1 MNGILHTTAKGRSAT
16 ARRWRRVVWASL
28 MPLGLLGCVTP
39 TMPSMP
45 ASITALAAQPN
56 PSTDGAYTLR
66 WPHVVGATRYRL
78 FENDELAYEGFRL
91 SHAVAG
97 KPDGSYAY
105 SLTYCVEA
113 FGIEV
118 CQLRPVRA
126 EVTVVVATPRSRDA
140 PPNEAAP

>member
-1 MNGILHTTAKGRSAT
+1 MAKGRSAT
-16 ARRWRRVVWASL
+16 ARRWRRVAWASL
-28 MPLGLLGCVTP
+28 VPLGLLGCVTP
-39 TMPSMP
+39 TMP

-56 PSTDGAYTLR
+56 PSADGAYTLR

-78 FENDELAYEGFRL
+78 FENGELAYEGFRL

-97 KPDGSYAY
+97 KPDGSHTY

-126 EVTVVVATPRSRDA
+126 EVTVVVATRQSMRALPNDTA
-140 PPNEAAP
+140 P

>member
-1 MNGILHTTAKGRSAT
+1 MAKGRSAT
-16 ARRWRRVVWASL
+16 ARRWRRVAWASL

-39 TMPSMP
+39 TMPTMP

-97 KPDGSYAY
+97 KPDGSYTY

-126 EVTVVVATPRSRDA
+126 EVTVVVAMRQSMRALPNDTA
-140 PPNEAAP
+140 P

>member
-1 MNGILHTTAKGRSAT
+1 MNGILHTKAKGRSAT
-16 ARRWRRVVWASL
+16 ARRWRRVAWASL
-28 MPLGLLGCVTP
+28 VPLGLLGCVTP
-39 TMPSMP
+39 TMPTMP

-56 PSTDGAYTLR
+56 PSADGAYTLR

-78 FENDELAYEGFRL
+78 FENGELAYEGFRL

-97 KPDGSYAY
+97 KPDGSYTY

-126 EVTVVVATPRSRDA
+126 EVTVVVAAPQSRDA

>member
-1 MNGILHTTAKGRSAT
+1 MNGILHTMAKGRSAT
-16 ARRWRRVVWASL
+16 ARRWRRVAWASL

-39 TMPSMP
+39 TMPT
-45 ASITALAAQPN
+45 SITALAAQPN
-56 PSTDGAYTLR
+56 PSADGAYTLR

-97 KPDGSYAY
+97 KPDGSYTY

-126 EVTVVVATPRSRDA
+126 EVTVVVAAPQSRDA

>member
-1 MNGILHTTAKGRSAT
+1 MAKGRSAT
-16 ARRWRRVVWASL
+16 ARRWRRVAWASL
-28 MPLGLLGCVTP
+28 VPLGLLGCVTP
-39 TMPSMP
+39 TMPTMP
-45 ASITALAAQPN
+45 ASITALVAQPN
-56 PSTDGAYTLR
+56 PSADGAYTLR

-78 FENDELAYEGFRL
+78 FENGELAYEGFRL

-97 KPDGSYAY
+97 KPDGSYTY

-126 EVTVVVATPRSRDA
+126 EVTVVVAMRQSMRALPNDTA
-140 PPNEAAP
+140 P